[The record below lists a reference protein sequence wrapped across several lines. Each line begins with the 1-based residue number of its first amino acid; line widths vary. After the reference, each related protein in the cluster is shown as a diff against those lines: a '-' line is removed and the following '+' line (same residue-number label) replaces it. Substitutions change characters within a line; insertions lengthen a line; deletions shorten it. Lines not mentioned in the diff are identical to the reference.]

1 MEAWLEFGRGPLF
14 RFCLVILILGLLRS
28 VVLSLYGMNEA
39 LRRAGDK
46 IVPWSDLTN
55 KTFQWLI
62 PVTRLFRKR
71 PVYSA
76 ISFIWH
82 IGVILVPL
90 FLSAH
95 VLLLFAN
102 GIGIHW
108 WPEFPQRIADLMT
121 LITVIMG
128 ILLFLGR
135 VSSRE
140 SRFLSRFQDYAWV
153 PLITLTF
160 LTGGLCANLN
170 LSAGSYQFSMLLH
183 VYSADLILMLIPF
196 TKVAHCVLLPM
207 SQYISG
213 VAWKFPK
220 NAGDR
225 VAETI
230 GKEGMPV

>member
-14 RFCLVILILGLLRS
+14 RFSLVILILGLVRS
-28 VVLSLYGMNEA
+28 LVLSLYGMNEA

-46 IVPWSDLTN
+46 TVPWSDLTS

-71 PVYSA
+71 PFYST
-76 ISFIWH
+76 ISFLWH

-95 VLLLFAN
+95 VLLFFVN
-102 GIGIHW
+102 GIGVQW
-108 WPEFPQRIADLMT
+108 WLELPQRFADLLTM
-121 LITVIMG
+121 ITIVMG

-135 VSSRE
+135 VTSKE
-140 SRFLSRFQDYAWV
+140 SRYLSRFQDYAWV
-153 PLITLTF
+153 PLITFTF
-160 LTGGLCANLN
+160 LTGVLCANLN
-170 LSAGSYQFSMLLH
+170 LSANNYQLSMLLH
-183 VYSADLILMLIPF
+183 VYSADLILILIPF
-196 TKVAHCVLLPM
+196 TKVAHCVLLPV